1 MKENKK
7 MTEQELDNFTG
18 RSGFMSF
25 DGLMKRNNGHPR
37 CDDDNCL
44 RNDKPIMHKFWLT
57 SIAAFVGLFFG
68 AHSVATAAV
77 GITSYSDFLKGV
89 RYAQFQQFEN
99 RINSEVM
106 DKQAFTAMQKHI
118 LKHYRGVKI
127 TNSFLGQSGSPIDCV
142 TIKSQPSLKSR
153 EMRGHKL
160 ATPPKALTRADQRS
174 AKRVKSGKDIKPQLS
189 RKMKDLYGNTM
200 YCRNGT
206 IPMRRLT
213 LETLTRFETL
223 DDFFSKG
230 PGDALQRAEKRV
242 QKSNFQKDSTS
253 EPVPGPG
260 DEYTHYWAV
269 ALQTVDNHGG
279 DSRLNVWR
287 PDAEPGW
294 FSLAQHWYSAGSGAN
309 KQTVEGGWQ
318 VAERKY
324 DNTNPNL
331 FIYSTSANYS
341 EDSGCYNLDCAAFVQ
356 INNNWV
362 LGGELGPVSTT
373 GGTQY
378 IFRMQWQLHN
388 GNWWLFLK
396 GKGAAQPGVANYHAI
411 GYYPEEHFDGGQ
423 LTQHA
428 TRIDY
433 GGEVSSLW
441 EEDETG
447 EMGSGQH
454 AVEGWQQAAYQR
466 TIYYIDLAQK
476 GQWAN
481 LTKVNSTPDCYT
493 ADIHNQTATTW
504 ATYLYFGGSECP
516 AP

>member
-1 MKENKK
+1 MKNLIQCLV
-7 MTEQELDNFTG
+7 T
-18 RSGFMSF
+18 RSG
-25 DGLMKRNNGHPR
+25 LVATALLP
-37 CDDDNCL
+37 
-44 RNDKPIMHKFWLT
+44 
-57 SIAAFVGLFFG
+57 LFLG
-68 AHSVATAAV
+68 VHSVAAAAV
-77 GITSYSDFLKGV
+77 GIASYSDFIKGV
-89 RYAQFQQFEN
+89 RYAQFEQFEN

-142 TIKSQPSLKSR
+142 TIKSQPSLQSR
-153 EMRGHKL
+153 KMRGHKL

-200 YCRNGT
+200 YCGKGT

-230 PGDALQRAEKRV
+230 PGDALQRAEKRKEQSSV
-242 QKSNFQKDSTS
+242 QSKQ
-253 EPVPGPG
+253 EEIVPG
-260 DEYTHYWAV
+260 DDDATHYWAH
-269 ALQTVDNHGG
+269 ARQTVDNHGG

-287 PDAEPGW
+287 PDADPGE
-294 FSLAQHWYSAGSGAN
+294 FSLSQHWYVGGTGAN
-309 KQTVEGGWQ
+309 KQTVEGGWH
-318 VAERKY
+318 VYDWKY
-324 DNTNPNL
+324 ENSNPNL
-331 FIYSTSANYS
+331 FIFSTSAGYS
-341 EDSGCYNLDCAAFVQ
+341 VTDPVSKCYNLDCAAFVQ
-356 INNNWV
+356 INNSWV

-396 GKGAAQPGVANYHAI
+396 GRGSAEPGVANYHAV
-411 GYYPEEHFDGGQ
+411 GYYPEEWFNGGQ

-428 TRIDY
+428 TKIDY
-433 GGEVSSLW
+433 GGEVASH
-441 EEDETG
+441 DENTG
-447 EMGSGQH
+447 EMGGGKH

-481 LTKVNSTPDCYT
+481 LTKVNGTPDCYT
-493 ADIHNQTATTW
+493 ADLHNQTGTTW
-504 ATYLYFGGSECP
+504 ATYLYFGGPECP

>member
-7 MTEQELDNFTG
+7 MTEQELENFTG

-25 DGLMKRNNGHPR
+25 DGLMKRNNGHLR

-44 RNDKPIMHKFWLT
+44 RNDEPIMHKFWLT

-89 RYAQFQQFEN
+89 RYAQFEQFEN

-106 DKQAFTAMQKHI
+106 DKQAFTTMQKHI

-127 TNSFLGQSGSPIDCV
+127 TNSFLGQSGSPIDCIA
-142 TIKSQPSLKSR
+142 IKSQPSLQIRK
-153 EMRGHKL
+153 MHGHIL
-160 ATPPKALTRADQRS
+160 ATPPKPRNSVDQRS
-174 AKRVKSGKDIKPQLS
+174 VKRVKTGKAIKPQLS

-200 YCRNGT
+200 YCRKGT

-213 LETLTRFETL
+213 LETLTGFKTL
-223 DDFFSKG
+223 DDFFRKG
-230 PGDALQRAEKRV
+230 PGETFERSNREPQKIVLQP
-242 QKSNFQKDSTS
+242 KDS
-253 EPVPGPG
+253 EIVPG
-260 DEYTHYWAV
+260 DDDATHYWAF
-269 ALQTVDNHGG
+269 ADKQVDNHGG

-287 PDAEPGW
+287 PDADPGV
-294 FSLAQHWYSAGSGAN
+294 FSLSQHWYTAGSGAN

-318 VAERKY
+318 VYEGKY

-331 FIYSTSANYS
+331 FIYSTSADYS

-396 GKGAAQPGVANYHAI
+396 GKGSAQPGVANYDAI
-411 GYYPEEHFDGGQ
+411 GYYPEEHFNDGQ
-423 LTQHA
+423 LTEYA
-428 TRIDY
+428 TRIVY
-433 GGEVSSLW
+433 GGEVASHS
-441 EEDETG
+441 EKTG
-447 EMGSGQH
+447 EMGGGEQ
-454 AVEGWQQAAYQR
+454 AVEGWQQTAYQR
-466 TIYYIDLAQK
+466 TIYYIDLGQTA
-476 GQWAN
+476 QWASLSDGSFN
-481 LTKVNSTPDCYT
+481 TDCYT
-493 ADIHNQTATTW
+493 ADLHNQTATTW